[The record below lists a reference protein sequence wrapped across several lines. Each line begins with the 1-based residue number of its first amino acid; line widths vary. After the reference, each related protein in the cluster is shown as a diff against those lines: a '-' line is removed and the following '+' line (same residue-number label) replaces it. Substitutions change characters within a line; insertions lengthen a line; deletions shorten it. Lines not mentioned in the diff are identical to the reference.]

1 MQMLSH
7 KNSRQILLAVTFLVA
22 AGFQCF
28 YSIQVLGGFQQS
40 NLRSRLPVWCNPHQ
54 VVSFALPEAKA
65 AGVRP
70 GDTLVAVDGKPF
82 SSAGILEDALE
93 RIRPGATLALSIRKP
108 DGSLQQVTVI
118 LQARRVLP
126 LASAA
131 ALQRI
136 ITLLILPW
144 FCLVLAFWVVS
155 SRPHDVRA
163 WILLGLLLSFA
174 LLPAEP
180 DFRGPLRLPAL
191 IYEIMLSESLG
202 AWLVLF
208 AVFFP
213 ERPAWSRRLPWLHWM
228 FVIPVATNML
238 LDGLVAAA
246 NEASFAFLPWLR
258 FHSSSLQTSIRWFTI
273 AALLIY
279 AATLLQKLRAKG
291 LDSDARRRLQ
301 IMWSGTLAGIGP
313 TILWIGIAI
322 FRKVPANQAIPP
334 ALITTSLLLLGLFP
348 GALAYVIVVH
358 RALEVQGIVR
368 HTIRH
373 ALGAR
378 GIIVLRVAAI
388 VVLIAL
394 LLRSSDGA
402 SIRIVAG
409 CVVVLFL
416 AQHSFSHRLNQ
427 WVDRRFF
434 HEEYAAEELLRHI
447 LDRGGDLHDTPA
459 LLSTIGNSIASA
471 LDVSCVGILL
481 LEGEEF
487 RMRCKIGG
495 CGPNDI
501 RLANT
506 SAVIRELAN
515 RAGPWLIYLDDPVS
529 PACKLPEA
537 DQNTLKALQAQ
548 LLLPLTG
555 SGKFIGIISLGAKR
569 SDKPYTALE
578 LQLLSN
584 VGSDSSLAIENNLL
598 LSRLEAEV
606 QQRERKNAEKQAAEQ
621 ANQTKSEFI
630 ARMSHEL
637 RTPLNAIIGYSE
649 MLREQAEEIEEAGFV
664 ADLDKIHSA
673 GKHLLGLINSILD
686 ISKIE
691 SGRMELF
698 LEKFSVEKLLQDVV
712 SITRPL
718 VAKNGNSLD
727 LKLVPGTGVVE
738 ADITKVRQVLFNL
751 VSNSAKFTHNGVIS
765 LLAER
770 QCHDDEQF
778 ICLTVRDSGIGM
790 TQEQLS
796 KLFIPFRQADS
807 SVTRKYGGTG
817 LGLAISRHFCQM
829 MHGDIVVESQLG
841 QGSAFTVKLP
851 TSVSHY
857 KKELETM
864 ETQTTSLT
872 KTPGGTVLAIDDDP
886 IMHDL
891 LGRFLAG
898 AGVRLESA
906 FSGEEGLRKI
916 HEVKP
921 SAVTLDVI
929 MPGMDG
935 WTLLQQMK
943 QDPSLAQIPV
953 IMMSIIDDRNFA
965 FSMGADDYLT
975 KPITRRELLA
985 VLSRALGKPAKTE
998 SATSVS

>member
-1 MQMLSH
+1 
-7 KNSRQILLAVTFLVA
+7 
-22 AGFQCF
+22 
-28 YSIQVLGGFQQS
+28 
-40 NLRSRLPVWCNPHQ
+40 
-54 VVSFALPEAKA
+54 
-65 AGVRP
+65 
-70 GDTLVAVDGKPF
+70 
-82 SSAGILEDALE
+82 
-93 RIRPGATLALSIRKP
+93 
-108 DGSLQQVTVI
+108 
-118 LQARRVLP
+118 
-126 LASAA
+126 
-131 ALQRI
+131 
-136 ITLLILPW
+136 
-144 FCLVLAFWVVS
+144 
-155 SRPHDVRA
+155 
-163 WILLGLLLSFA
+163 
-174 LLPAEP
+174 
-180 DFRGPLRLPAL
+180 
-191 IYEIMLSESLG
+191 
-202 AWLVLF
+202 
-208 AVFFP
+208 
-213 ERPAWSRRLPWLHWM
+213 
-228 FVIPVATNML
+228 
-238 LDGLVAAA
+238 
-246 NEASFAFLPWLR
+246 
-258 FHSSSLQTSIRWFTI
+258 
-273 AALLIY
+273 
-279 AATLLQKLRAKG
+279 
-291 LDSDARRRLQ
+291 
-301 IMWSGTLAGIGP
+301 
-313 TILWIGIAI
+313 
-322 FRKVPANQAIPP
+322 
-334 ALITTSLLLLGLFP
+334 
-348 GALAYVIVVH
+348 
-358 RALEVQGIVR
+358 
-368 HTIRH
+368 
-373 ALGAR
+373 
-378 GIIVLRVAAI
+378 
-388 VVLIAL
+388 
-394 LLRSSDGA
+394 
-402 SIRIVAG
+402 
-409 CVVVLFL
+409 
-416 AQHSFSHRLNQ
+416 
-427 WVDRRFF
+427 
-434 HEEYAAEELLRHI
+434 
-447 LDRGGDLHDTPA
+447 
-459 LLSTIGNSIASA
+459 
-471 LDVSCVGILL
+471 
-481 LEGEEF
+481 
-487 RMRCKIGG
+487 
-495 CGPNDI
+495 
-501 RLANT
+501 
-506 SAVIRELAN
+506 
-515 RAGPWLIYLDDPVS
+515 
-529 PACKLPEA
+529 
-537 DQNTLKALQAQ
+537 
-548 LLLPLTG
+548 
-555 SGKFIGIISLGAKR
+555 
-569 SDKPYTALE
+569 
-578 LQLLSN
+578 
-584 VGSDSSLAIENNLL
+584 
-598 LSRLEAEV
+598 
-606 QQRERKNAEKQAAEQ
+606 
-621 ANQTKSEFI
+621 
-630 ARMSHEL
+630 
-637 RTPLNAIIGYSE
+637 
-649 MLREQAEEIEEAGFV
+649 
-664 ADLDKIHSA
+664 
-673 GKHLLGLINSILD
+673 
-686 ISKIE
+686 
-691 SGRMELF
+691 
-698 LEKFSVEKLLQDVV
+698 VEKLLQDVV